1 MPQRVGW
8 QLAIWVFPLGIT
20 QESCLNTLGP
30 DLIWGGGIGLCLI
43 LWRGTFPCWLSS
55 MNGDSSSTQILT
67 QHCSAKSET
76 ISQLVNLG
84 TTPSRQVHRVQ
95 PLRDIETPVDGV
107 GVHATPPSENPKGT
121 VGLY

>member
-1 MPQRVGW
+1 
-8 QLAIWVFPLGIT
+8 
-20 QESCLNTLGP
+20 
-30 DLIWGGGIGLCLI
+30 
-43 LWRGTFPCWLSS
+43 

-95 PLRDIETPVDGV
+95 PLRDIETPIDGV